1 MKAKPWLFRCLAT
14 WRMQTI
20 FRKLLTF
27 EEAKQKI
34 DDQFQPVFLG
44 EEDAVLLE
52 AYNRVLNEDVISGL
66 DIPPFNRSTVDG
78 YAVKA
83 QDTFGA
89 EENQPVTLKVT
100 GVVSVGEPPN
110 VQLAKGEAVEIVTGA
125 PIPEGADAVV
135 MVEDTAR
142 DDADLQVFSS
152 VTKNENTMK
161 KGSDIKKGTTI
172 LKKGQVLGS
181 SEIGVLAA
189 LGLTRV
195 RVLKIPMVAVLS
207 TGAEVTEPGKDLPSG
222 KIYDINAY
230 SISTAVIESGG
241 KPVYFGV
248 VPDNKAALSKTLQS
262 AVASADM
269 VITSGGV
276 SVGPHDYTPQIVDS
290 LGKPGLVVYG
300 IAVKPGKPT
309 TVGFV
314 GGKPVF
320 SLPGHPTSALL
331 IFYLLAR
338 PMIQRLAGRPVAAM
352 KMVPAFAGSRMFSAK
367 GRRTFVMVKLEF
379 DKNSRLIAEPVETG
393 ASGAITTL
401 ANADGFVEI
410 AENEQFVDIGE
421 EVVVRLFRS
430 SAGKV

>member
-1 MKAKPWLFRCLAT
+1 M
-14 WRMQTI
+14 

-27 EEAKQKI
+27 DEAKKKI
-34 DDQFQPVFLG
+34 DEQFKPVFLG
-44 EEDAVLLE
+44 EEEAVLLE
-52 AYNRVLNEDVISGL
+52 ANNRVLNEDLVSTL

-83 QDTFGA
+83 PDTFGA
-89 EENQPVTLKVT
+89 DENEPAKLKVS
-100 GVVSVGEPPN
+100 GAVSIGEMSN
-110 VQLAKGEAVEIVTGA
+110 IKVAKGEAVEIVTGA

-135 MVEDTAR
+135 MVEDTER
-142 DDADLQVFSS
+142 EESDLQVFGA
-152 VTKNENTMK
+152 VTAGENVMK
-161 KGSDIKKGTTI
+161 KGSDIKKGAVI

-181 SEIGVLAA
+181 SEIGAIAA
-189 LGLTRV
+189 LGLTQV
-195 RVLKIPMVAVLS
+195 KVLKIPMIAVLS
-207 TGAEVTEPGKDLPSG
+207 TGAEVTEPGKPLPSG

-248 VPDNKAALSKTLQS
+248 VPDDKAALLKALQT

-276 SVGPHDYTPQIVDS
+276 SVGPRDYTPQIVDS
-290 LGKPGLVVYG
+290 LGKPGIVVYG

-314 GGKPVF
+314 GNKPVF

-338 PMIQRLAGRPVAAM
+338 PLILRLAGRPETTM
-352 KMVPAFAGSRMFSAK
+352 KMVRAFAGSRMFSAK

-379 DKNSRLIAEPVETG
+379 DTSCRLIAEPVETG

-410 AENEQFVDIGE
+410 GENEQFVDVDQ
-421 EVVVRLFRS
+421 EVAVVLFRG
-430 SAGKV
+430 SAAKV

>member
-1 MKAKPWLFRCLAT
+1 V
-14 WRMQTI
+14 

-27 EEAKQKI
+27 EEAQKKI
-34 DDQFQPVFLG
+34 DEQFKPVFLG
-44 EEDAVLLE
+44 EEEAVLLE
-52 AYNRVLNEDVISGL
+52 AYNRVLNEDVVSTL

-83 QDTFGA
+83 EDTFEA
-89 EENQPVTLKVT
+89 DENTPATLKVS
-100 GVVSVGEPPN
+100 GAINIGEPPN
-110 VQLAKGEAVEIVTGA
+110 VKVGKGEAVEIVTGA

-135 MVEDTAR
+135 MVEDTQR
-142 DDADLQVFSS
+142 EDADLQVFGA
-152 VTKNENTMK
+152 VTSGENVMK
-161 KGSDIKKGTTI
+161 KGSD
-172 LKKGQVLGS
+172 LKKGALVLKKGVVLGS

-189 LGLTRV
+189 LGLTKV
-195 RVLKIPMVAVLS
+195 KVLKIPMVAVIS
-207 TGAEVTEPGKDLPSG
+207 TGAEVTEPGKPLPPG

-248 VPDNKAALSKTLQS
+248 VPDDKAALAKAMQT

-276 SVGPHDYTPQIVDS
+276 SVGPRDYTPQIVDS
-290 LGKPGLVVYG
+290 LGKPGIVVYG

-314 GGKPVF
+314 GDKPIF

-338 PMIQRLAGRPVAAM
+338 PLILRLAGRPVGAM
-352 KMVPAFAGSRMFSAK
+352 RMVRAFAGSRMFSAK
-367 GRRTFVMVKLEF
+367 GRRTFVMVRLEF
-379 DKNSRLIAEPVETG
+379 DENCRLIAEPVESG

-410 AENEQFVDIGE
+410 AENEQFIDVDQ
-421 EVVVRLFRS
+421 EVAVVLFRGF
-430 SAGKV
+430 AAKA